1 MFGIRTSV
9 IIALLSL
16 LINGA
21 SAAGCGT
28 ANGPQQPGQGNRAGN
43 KNAPPAPT
51 PGGSENASGDI
62 KILTQGAYNS
72 VSESFVAV
80 ARDVETY
87 KELRRLDDNL
97 PILDADAFSRAAVV
111 AAFLGQR
118 RSGGFG
124 VEITRAADGTVRI
137 REATPPPGS
146 MSTQALTTPYKIVSV
161 PLENERPLRLE
172 LDKTWREGAR
182 PYKVSSGEFTMSG
195 GFAGRSE
202 NMRLEGSL
210 AVMRHANLAT
220 FIFDLK
226 GMGAAKPRELR
237 EAATGIVQAGG
248 ELRLARFNA
257 GSLVEPPANLLEA
270 NGQLT
275 NNESDLTLTFASLPS
290 NIADGFQG
298 RGRLTAT
305 ATGPPPPKRALNKE
319 SVM

>member
-16 LINGA
+16 MLNGA
-21 SAAGCGT
+21 SAAGCG
-28 ANGPQQPGQGNRAGN
+28 ASKGRQQSRQDNRAGN
-43 KNAPPAPT
+43 KNASPTPAPAE
-51 PGGSENASGDI
+51 GEKVSGDI

-97 PILDADAFSRAAVV
+97 PILSADAFKQAAVV

-124 VEITRAADGTVRI
+124 VEIRRAPDGAVRI
-137 REATPPPGS
+137 NETTPPPGS
-146 MSTQALTTPYKIVSV
+146 MSTQALTTPYKIVQV
-161 PLENERPLRLE
+161 PLESERPLRLE
-172 LDKTWREGAR
+172 LDKTWREGMR

-210 AVMRHANLAT
+210 SVMRHANLAT
-220 FIFDLK
+220 FVFDLK
-226 GMGAAKPRELR
+226 GTGAAKARELR
-237 EAATGIVQAGG
+237 EAATGIVQAGV
-248 ELRLARFNA
+248 EVRLARFNA
-257 GSLVEPPANLLEA
+257 GSLVEPPENLLEA
-270 NGQLT
+270 KGQFS
-275 NNESDLTLTFASLPS
+275 NNESDLTLSFESLPS
-290 NIADGFQG
+290 GIADGFEG

-305 ATGPPPPKRALNKE
+305 ATGPPPPKRALNRE

>member
-16 LINGA
+16 LLNGA
-21 SAAGCGT
+21 SAAGCGSGN
-28 ANGPQQPGQGNRAGN
+28 APQQSRQDNRAGN
-43 KNAPPAPT
+43 KNATPT
-51 PGGSENASGDI
+51 PKEGESGDI

-80 ARDVETY
+80 ARDAETY
-87 KELRRLDDNL
+87 RELRRLDDNL
-97 PILDADAFSRAAVV
+97 PILSSEAFKRAAVV

-124 VEITRAADGTVRI
+124 VEIKRSTDGALRI
-137 REATPPPGS
+137 NETKPPPGS
-146 MSTQALTTPYKIVSV
+146 MSTQALTTPYKIVLV
-161 PLENERPLRLE
+161 PIENERPLRLE
-172 LDKTWREGAR
+172 LDKSWREGTR
-182 PYKVSSGEFTMSG
+182 PYKVAAGEFTMSG

-202 NMRLEGSL
+202 NMRLAGSL

-226 GMGAAKPRELR
+226 GTGGSKVRELK
-237 EAATGIVQAGG
+237 EAATGLVQAGG

-257 GSLVEPPANLLEA
+257 GSLVEPPENLLEA
-270 NGQLT
+270 KGQFS
-275 NNESDLTLTFASLPS
+275 NNESDLTLSFESLPS
-290 NIADGFQG
+290 NINDGYQG

-305 ATGPPPPKRALNKE
+305 ATGPPPPKRALNRE